1 MCLGFWHCE
10 HSMCVCVSGDALLS
24 QGWMAPPGTGE
35 GTRRDRLCGGA
46 GGLCSCK
53 SITSGIE
60 LEFLLTVWVAEG
72 GAIGKLSINFLALL
86 LYVRLIILL
95 PSQGPAPPKL
105 IK

>member
-46 GGLCSCK
+46 GGFVPVRASHLGLSWSFCSQCGWQK
-53 SITSGIE
+53 E
-60 LEFLLTVWVAEG
+60 E
-72 GAIGKLSINFLALL
+72 
-86 LYVRLIILL
+86 
-95 PSQGPAPPKL
+95 Q
-105 IK
+105 